1 MSHGRRLQGLPWQ
14 WGPSTGL
21 QALGHAGEMT
31 RRASR
36 AVETE
41 ASPEMLYLWICQLRR
56 APYSYDCLDNFGRRS
71 PRPADPAMR
80 ALEVGQPVMTIF
92 SLSDFT
98 VNRSLTISM
107 ASGWPSLVFG
117 AITVRYAI
125 VPSAG
130 GRTVLRADLFMPPLD
145 GPLAALRRYLL
156 AWGDLFMMRK
166 QLRTLAAL
174 AEEDTADASNA
185 SRGIS
190 GVSLVSTCRGAGTS

>member
-1 MSHGRRLQGLPWQ
+1 MSRGRWLHSLPWQ
-14 WGPSTGL
+14 WGPSTGVHD
-21 QALGHAGEMT
+21 LGHADKTT
-31 RRASR
+31 RLASR

-98 VNRSLTISM
+98 TNCSLTISM

-125 VPSAG
+125 VPSA
-130 GRTVLRADLFMPPLD
+130 
-145 GPLAALRRYLL
+145 
-156 AWGDLFMMRK
+156 
-166 QLRTLAAL
+166 
-174 AEEDTADASNA
+174 
-185 SRGIS
+185 S
-190 GVSLVSTCRGAGTS
+190 G